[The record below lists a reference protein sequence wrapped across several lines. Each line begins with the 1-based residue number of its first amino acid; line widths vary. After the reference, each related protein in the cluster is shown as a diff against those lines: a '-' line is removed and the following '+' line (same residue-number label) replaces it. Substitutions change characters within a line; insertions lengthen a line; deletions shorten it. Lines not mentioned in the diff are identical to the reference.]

1 MVNLTNKDIWY
12 AIGLSAIFAAGYL
25 SFSIVYQ
32 FMVAPIRR
40 RRAMEG
46 RLKKSTREEEIRTK
60 IFKNTQVEPRSLA
73 VSLVRKVVGRDRLD
87 NLQRRLLQADIY
99 WHVSKFLGVAG
110 LLGVVGLLA
119 GQLFGSLLMGGLI
132 SLALVAAPFLF
143 LRFKI
148 NRKAGLVEKQL
159 PDVMELLA
167 RSLRAGHTLPSA
179 IELASKETGDP
190 LGVELKMAYE
200 EQRLGISMSEALR
213 HMAERV
219 DSADLRYFVT
229 AVLVQAET
237 GGNLA
242 EIMEKIGFLIRDR
255 LRVKGKIRALTAE
268 GRLSAVVLTL
278 IPIGLF
284 LVLYFVNNSYVMT
297 LLTHPTGRKMITIGM
312 VSIVLGII
320 SMKKIINQVRL

>member
-1 MVNLTNKDIWY
+1 MVNLTNNDIWY

-25 SFSIVYQ
+25 SFSIAYQ
-32 FMVAPIRR
+32 FLIAPIRR
-40 RRAMEG
+40 RRVMEG
-46 RLKKSTREEEIRTK
+46 RLKKSTREEQIRTK
-60 IFKNTQVEPRSLA
+60 IFKNTQVEAHSLA
-73 VSLVRKVVGRDRLD
+73 VSLVRRVLGRDRLD
-87 NLQRRLLQADIY
+87 NLQRQLLQADIY
-99 WHVSKFLGVAG
+99 WPVSKFLGVTG
-110 LLGVVGLLA
+110 FLGVVGLLL
-119 GQLFGSLLMGGLI
+119 GQLIGSLPAGALI
-132 SLALVAAPFLF
+132 CLGFLVVPFLF

-179 IELASKETGDP
+179 IELASKETADP

-219 DSADLRYFVT
+219 ASPDLRYFVT

-268 GRLSAVVLTL
+268 GRLSAAVLTL
-278 IPIGLF
+278 IPFALF
-284 LVLYFVNNSYVMT
+284 VVLYFVNNSYVMT
-297 LLTHPTGRKMITIGM
+297 LLTHPGGRKLMMVGM
-312 VSIVLGII
+312 VSIVLGIF
-320 SMKKIINQVRL
+320 SMRKIINQVRL